1 MTSATPRR
9 SAVWPAILAV
19 VAATVFCYLF
29 LRVEHEWE
37 VAALAV
43 VALGALFA
51 FGRTRLSERIDEA
64 WTTAPGLLGG
74 LTFAAG
80 IGLIAA
86 FAEDHFAL
94 LMLTKVMLFA
104 LVCLG
109 LTLQFGFAGVLNFSA
124 AAFFGI
130 GGYTAAKLAGAAM
143 APHLLVLLLGGL
155 VAAAVGSVLIL
166 PLLRTRG
173 HYAALITVAF
183 ALLFKTLLELTDAL
197 GGPQGLKVP
206 GIEILG
212 WSFNSNIEVGEDL
225 ELSFYVNYALLAL
238 LLLAGGLVLVRR
250 VERSWL
256 GLSMDAVRIDETSAS
271 VFGFEI
277 ARWKIFA
284 FTLGNFLAGVAGAV
298 YAMLT
303 GFVAPASYT
312 LSESL
317 IFVSIVILGGMGNV
331 AGVLPATA
339 LVVLVPE
346 KLQVIQEYR
355 FLLFSALVIAVLLF
369 RPAGLLPR
377 RLRAYLPG
385 WGRPHPIGPIP
396 PARAGEGEG
405 GGTR

>member
-1 MTSATPRR
+1 M
-9 SAVWPAILAV
+9 
-19 VAATVFCYLF
+19 
-29 LRVEHEWE
+29 
-37 VAALAV
+37 
-43 VALGALFA
+43 
-51 FGRTRLSERIDEA
+51 
-64 WTTAPGLLGG
+64 
-74 LTFAAG
+74 
-80 IGLIAA
+80 
-86 FAEDHFAL
+86 
-94 LMLTKVMLFA
+94 TKVMLFRLA
-104 LVCLG
+104 ASADPAV
-109 LTLQFGFAGVLNFSA
+109 QVPGVVNFSG

-130 GGYTAAKLAGAAM
+130 GAYTAAKLARTPV
-143 APHLLVLLLGGL
+143 PHLLVLMLGGL
-155 VAAAVGSVLIL
+155 VAAAVSSVLIL
-166 PLLRTRG
+166 PLARVATT
-173 HYAALITVAF
+173 ALITVAF

-212 WSFNSNIEVGEDL
+212 WSFNSNIEIGEDL
-225 ELSFYVNYALLAL
+225 ELSFYVHYVVLAL
-238 LLLAGGLVLVRR
+238 LLLAAGLVLVRR
-250 VERSWL
+250 VERSWI
-256 GLSMDAVRIDETSAS
+256 GLSMDAVRIDETSAAVFAS
-271 VFGFEI
+271 V

-284 FTLGNFLAGVAGAV
+284 FMLGNFLAGVAGAV

-303 GFVAPASYT
+303 GFVAPASFT

-331 AGVLPATA
+331 AASATA

-385 WGRPHPIGPIP
+385 WGSHPIP
-396 PARAGEGEG
+396 PAHAGEGEG